1 MPARWRGGV
10 PLVAA
15 ILCGCSRASTPAQP
29 APSISSPSAPV
40 RVLMLTATA
49 GFRHDSIPTARTSVA
64 ALAARGEFT
73 VAATENLADLS
84 AARLSSIDVLMF
96 ALTSGELPFDASQKA
111 AIAAFV
117 EQGGGFIGIHSATD
131 TLYEWPDY
139 GRIVGAYFKEHPWT
153 QTATVVVEDGS
164 HPATAGVETP
174 FRLLEEFYTFQRNP
188 RGTVHVLESL
198 DPRSVGADGDFP
210 LAWTQTIGRGRSY
223 YNALGHFSET
233 WNDAWFQRQLAAAI
247 KWTAGR

>member
-15 ILCGCSRASTPAQP
+15 ILCGCSRAWTPAQP

-96 ALTSGELPFDASQKA
+96 ALTSGELAFDASQKA
-111 AIAAFV
+111 AIAAF
-117 EQGGGFIGIHSATD
+117 
-131 TLYEWPDY
+131 
-139 GRIVGAYFKEHPWT
+139 
-153 QTATVVVEDGS
+153 
-164 HPATAGVETP
+164 
-174 FRLLEEFYTFQRNP
+174 
-188 RGTVHVLESL
+188 
-198 DPRSVGADGDFP
+198 
-210 LAWTQTIGRGRSY
+210 
-223 YNALGHFSET
+223 
-233 WNDAWFQRQLAAAI
+233 
-247 KWTAGR
+247 